1 MLLQTL
7 RVRPGQSP
15 TVVSETP
22 WHDAAS
28 NHETYIER
36 LRQYLG
42 GFFET
47 DDTTLQPKKELIGDG
62 TKPIPDAVRVVDDG
76 GQVLASYDVADLQ
89 RDTGLRLTAPTVDEG
104 EGT

>member
-1 MLLQTL
+1 MLLQSL
-7 RVRPGQSP
+7 SSGPGQSP
-15 TVVSETP
+15 TVVNETP

-47 DDTTLQPKKELIGDG
+47 DDKTLQPKKELLAGDSK
-62 TKPIPDAVRVVDDG
+62 TIPDAVRLLDDDG
-76 GQVLASYDVADLQ
+76 KVLASYDVADLQ
-89 RDTGLRLTAPTVDEG
+89 RDTGLRLTAPTQDEN